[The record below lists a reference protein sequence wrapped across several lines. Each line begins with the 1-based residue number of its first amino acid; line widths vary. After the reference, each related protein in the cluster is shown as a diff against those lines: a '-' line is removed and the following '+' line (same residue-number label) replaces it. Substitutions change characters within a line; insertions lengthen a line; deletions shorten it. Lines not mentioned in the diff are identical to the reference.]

1 MLFIMFFEFSLGP
14 LVWVYLSEV
23 MTEKGL
29 SLGVGVNQI
38 LTVLIAYFTKD
49 LIGLFAGTSNPSDI
63 EKAQG
68 SGYLFITCGGITV
81 LCAIFCFFFVKETY
95 GLSEREVAN
104 LYSRDKDANESKET
118 TSLLALDRDRQ
129 SD

>member
-49 LIGLFAGTSNPSDI
+49 LIGLFAGTSSPS
-63 EKAQG
+63 
-68 SGYLFITCGGITV
+68 T
-81 LCAIFCFFFVKETY
+81 
-95 GLSEREVAN
+95 
-104 LYSRDKDANESKET
+104 
-118 TSLLALDRDRQ
+118 
-129 SD
+129 